1 MLHTFICFP
10 CYRTYNLSFS
20 PSLPAS
26 FEVPCI
32 PPLANNLGL
41 ISLSINHDA
50 RLESLLPCQV
60 SNTVS
65 SPLLR
70 ETYIAAT
77 PACGWILL
85 ND

>member
-1 MLHTFICFP
+1 
-10 CYRTYNLSFS
+10 
-20 PSLPAS
+20 
-26 FEVPCI
+26 
-32 PPLANNLGL
+32 LANNLGL